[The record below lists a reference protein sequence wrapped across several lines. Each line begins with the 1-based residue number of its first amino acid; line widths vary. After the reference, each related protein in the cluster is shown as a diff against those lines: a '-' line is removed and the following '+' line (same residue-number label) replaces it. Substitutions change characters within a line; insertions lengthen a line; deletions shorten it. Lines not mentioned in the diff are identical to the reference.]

1 MKANFCTMPGH
12 VPEEA
17 INLPP
22 EEEDD
27 ILPSLFSS
35 KGRPGYSGVSG
46 VIIPHIQPPPDD
58 DDTPDQAA

>member
-1 MKANFCTMPGH
+1 MPGH

-17 INLPP
+17 INLPE
-22 EEEDD
+22 EEEDNTP
-27 ILPSLFSS
+27 LPSPFLN

-46 VIIPHIQPPPDD
+46 VIIPHIQAPPD